1 MYVPSGCLTVFS
13 LSTYCSAALALLQIV
28 QILCGTTAFTSGE
41 RVEEDSSLRVEG
53 SDLRID
59 DMNAEIADLIKHSFM
74 RWLHDTECGQ
84 SPDAYAADI
93 SKRRLGHS
101 KH

>member
-1 MYVPSGCLTVFS
+1 MSDFV
-13 LSTYCSAALALLQIV
+13 LALLSLLRRDASRCCKIV
-28 QILCGTTAFTSGE
+28 QFLFLTTAFTSGE

-59 DMNAEIADLIKHSFM
+59 DMNAEIADLIRHSFM
-74 RWLHDTECGQ
+74 RWLHDTESVQ

-93 SKRRLGHS
+93 SKHRFGYS